1 MRHNDMTHCIRRAYH
16 LMSAYLL
23 LIPTTF
29 HPWYVIWIL
38 PCLCFYPSWGWLY
51 FSGAIAL
58 SYVAYAQDY
67 PVLPTGIYLLE
78 FLPLYLLLVVQGV
91 WQRGRSPVP
100 EPTAAALL
108 EHPK

>member
-1 MRHNDMTHCIRRAYH
+1 
-16 LMSAYLL
+16 MSAYLL

-51 FSGAIAL
+51 LSGAIAL

-67 PVLPTGIYLLE
+67 PDIPPGIYLLE
-78 FLPLYLLLVVQGV
+78 FVPLYFLLLVQAV
-91 WQRGRSPVP
+91 WRWWQSPVP
-100 EPTAAALL
+100 ESAAAVLI
-108 EHPK
+108 EQPK